1 MPPHDYN
8 IPDPPLAIPSGLA
21 ENFVARLNPGTNQFR
36 IQPRRFGLNS
46 QINYASIN
54 DSPSEKRDLKL
65 GPPSRWPDWH
75 PLFHKHGLQVMDAA
89 GFVNSTAYRTEY
101 QMPSSRLETDYI
113 IHPVLMEDMWHG
125 LQPGEYAL
133 MEPALRLASAILDDP
148 DTLCFFAGLTVP
160 SRSMPW
166 LHVPYIGKC
175 AAFRP
180 SDPLDHV
187 AQTAVYERLTNMR
200 SYMVWSMQDIKTVA
214 GDFEAF
220 EVNVPWSDNE
230 NKVALGANGVGT
242 RSSVIYI
249 SRGYT
254 DAMRMFLDNHPTQP
268 EIGRYINDTQY
279 LAGIPFEDNIYLDEH
294 SAITR
299 STLLFAD
306 TLIHEFAHAVCGAYF
321 DVSAMAIPGD
331 PFFAGDR
338 SNEVGHAISSYI
350 WRGNPAAMM
359 YSRVPQSLSSRWM
372 QQHIGP
378 LGLYWADKWD
388 KWNVDR
394 GNSGS
399 TKTRSLGPVDCMNL
413 QR

>member
-21 ENFVARLNPGTNQFR
+21 ENFVARLNPVTNQFR
-36 IQPRRFGLNS
+36 IQSRRFGLDS
-46 QINYASIN
+46 QLNYASM
-54 DSPSEKRDLKL
+54 DDPPTEQRDLKL
-65 GPPSRWPDWH
+65 GPPI
-75 PLFHKHGLQVMDAA
+75 MDAA
-89 GFVNSTAYRTEY
+89 GFVNSTAYRTES
-101 QMPSSRLETDYI
+101 QMPSGRLDTDYI

-125 LQPGEYAL
+125 LQPGEYTL

-148 DTLCFFAGLTVP
+148 DTSCFFAGLTVP
-160 SRSMPW
+160 SRSVPW

-214 GDFEAF
+214 SDFEAF
-220 EVNVPWSDNE
+220 GVNVPWSDNE

-268 EIGRYINDTQY
+268 KIGRYINDTQY
-279 LAGIPFEDNIYLDEH
+279 LAGIPLEDNIHLDEH

-321 DVSAMAIPGD
+321 EVSAMAIPGD
-331 PFFAGDR
+331 VPYNHIFEPFFAGDR

-359 YSRVPQSLSSRWM
+359 YCRVPKSLSSRWM

-378 LGLYWADKWD
+378 LGLY
-388 KWNVDR
+388 
-394 GNSGS
+394 
-399 TKTRSLGPVDCMNL
+399 
-413 QR
+413 